1 MPPADLRHTMIGTKL
16 AHDEITQHVGSA
28 VWATLIWATDSKL
41 GRSVA
46 IKFLPETFNHDHEP
60 MPRFEREARVP
71 ASHSVNELHS
81 RDRRTF

>member
-1 MPPADLRHTMIGTKL
+1 MIGTKL

-28 VWATLIWATDSKL
+28 VWATLIWATEL

-46 IKFLPETFNHDHEP
+46 IKFLPEAFNHDHEP
-60 MPRFEREARVP
+60 MPQFEHEARVP

-81 RDRRTF
+81 RDWRTL